1 MTIVIYL
8 TVGPII
14 PVLTDV
20 GQLQSQ

>member
-14 PVLTDV
+14 PVLTGV